1 VTPGTSDRFLAA
13 LAGREAIFFPGV
25 NDAAT
30 ASRLL
35 LSDARP
41 SLTRS
46 IEKTLDGV
54 RALGP
59 DRVIELADDRSAHR
73 ISVEDQ
79 TGNPS
84 SDQQYWRDREQGALG
99 Q

>member
-1 VTPGTSDRFLAA
+1 MLFAARILATDDPYGCPEI
-13 LAGREAIFFPGV
+13 GRHRRAMFFTGV

-35 LSDARP
+35 LSNARP

-46 IEKTLDGV
+46 IEKTLDRV

-59 DRVIELADDRSAHR
+59 GRVIELVDDRSAHR

-84 SDQQYWRDREQGALG
+84 SDQVLA
-99 Q
+99 